1 MSVDIIS
8 KEEITKLLNEWYQ
21 AMISQRVLQS
31 QKIKEDIAN
40 KINNI
45 KEDQTILVYY
55 ALLNARYKLLIRDMD
70 STKDILD
77 KIEPLPESTETFL
90 EYYHHLF
97 KAIYAIN

>member
-90 EYYHHLF
+90 EYYHHLRVLQ
-97 KAIYAIN
+97 N